1 MIRIRF
7 HLMRW
12 DNGKIM
18 NNKPTDAERAIP
30 CRVEVRRENGGY
42 LAVFIG
48 QREPESNYISVL
60 HTAWHSTADGAV
72 NLGGMN
78 VQTRMDM

>member
-1 MIRIRF
+1 
-7 HLMRW
+7 
-12 DNGKIM
+12 M

-30 CRVEVRRENGGY
+30 CRVEVHRDNGGY

-48 QREPESNYISVL
+48 QLEPESNYISVL
-60 HTAWHSTADGAV
+60 HRNWHISADAAV
-72 NLGGMN
+72 NNPGMN